1 MPIVHGASGCSLAY
15 KLRDQL
21 ACLSQ
26 QKVLSCERRS
36 MAEVMLVVAV
46 VVMVVSAPP
55 LSSNITRT
63 DQSGDESGTIAAVSE
78 IMQL

>member
-1 MPIVHGASGCSLAY
+1 MSIMHGASGCSLAY

-26 QKVLSCERRS
+26 HKVLDCERRS
-36 MAEVMLVVAV
+36 MAAVMLVVAA
-46 VVMVVSAPP
+46 VVMVAAPP

-63 DQSGDESGTIAAVSE
+63 DHSGDESGTIAAVSE